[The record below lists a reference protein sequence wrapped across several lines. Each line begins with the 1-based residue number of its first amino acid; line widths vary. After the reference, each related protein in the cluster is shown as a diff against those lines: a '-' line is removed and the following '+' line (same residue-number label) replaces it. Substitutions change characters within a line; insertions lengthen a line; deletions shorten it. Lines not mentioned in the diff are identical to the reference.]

1 MAPLTG
7 IKVVEFGIMI
17 AVPGAA
23 ETLAGFGAEVIKVE
37 DTNRGDELRSYG
49 SNKNGMSGWFAN
61 ANAGKRSISVDLST
75 DAGKEVMWELLS
87 DADVFIQGFR
97 SGVVDKFGFGYEAVS
112 ARFPTLI
119 YCSSTGFGE
128 SGPYADLPAYDPIVQ
143 ALSGWAGI
151 QKVDGDP
158 TLHKTMV
165 SDKTAASFNTKAI
178 LAALVQRGRTAKGC
192 YIEASMLE
200 SNIMFNWP
208 DVMMQCT
215 LLDDDASHVPNIF
228 VSYRLYECTDG
239 WVTVACGTDKQWQ
252 AYCTALEQPDVAN
265 DPKFRTPA
273 DRGAHIP
280 ELFDATAKIAAR
292 FDVETVVQRLRA
304 ADVPVAPVH
313 TPEAVRDDP
322 QIRARE
328 FIKESSHPV
337 AGQFLGPKTPASMFG
352 EDLELSPAPVL
363 GEHTREILT
372 ELGFTSER
380 IETLLGEGVIRTS
393 D

>member
-1 MAPLTG
+1 L
-7 IKVVEFGIMI
+7 V
-17 AVPGAA
+17 
-23 ETLAGFGAEVIKVE
+23 
-37 DTNRGDELRSYG
+37 
-49 SNKNGMSGWFAN
+49 
-61 ANAGKRSISVDLST
+61 
-75 DAGKEVMWELLS
+75 
-87 DADVFIQGFR
+87 
-97 SGVVDKFGFGYEAVS
+97 
-112 ARFPTLI
+112 

-151 QKVDGDP
+151 QAVDGDP

-178 LAALVQRGRTAKGC
+178 LAALVQRGRTGEGC

-200 SNIMFNWP
+200 SNLMFNWP

-215 LLDDDASHVPNIF
+215 LLDEDASHVPNIF

-239 WVTVACGTDKQWQ
+239 WVTIACGTDKQWQ
-252 AYCTALEQPDVAN
+252 GYCAALEEPELAN

-280 ELFDATAKIAAR
+280 ELFDATAKLAAR
-292 FDVETVVQRLRA
+292 FDVETVVKRLRE

-313 TPEAVRDDP
+313 APEVVREDP
-322 QIRARE
+322 QVIARN
-328 FIKESSHPV
+328 FIKEQNHPV
-337 AGQFLGPKTPASMFG
+337 VGKFLGPKTPSSMFG
-352 EDLELSPAPVL
+352 EDLDLSPAPVL
-363 GEHTREILT
+363 GEHTREILM
-372 ELGFTSER
+372 ELGFNSDR
-380 IETLLGEGVIRTS
+380 IETLLGEGVIRSS